1 MYMQVWCFL
10 GFFVCSLFLENV
22 GLVQLR
28 TAFYKFNLIFK
39 FSLLCLQWFCAAT
52 ILLLSSYANLVSSK
66 RLWHQLPIWMCTKSA
81 SHSPTPCPFLVQ
93 ERKKVRRMAEAR
105 KQILQESGPPSG
117 ACDIPG
123 YNNCKDDDAQLWYK
137 QCSNVQLAT
146 NVSYWTLPLFAL
158 FTSQSWLFSRIWG
171 YKICV
176 SRGAP

>member
-1 MYMQVWCFL
+1 MYLQVWCFL
-10 GFFVCSLFLENV
+10 GFFVRPLCLENV
-22 GLVQLR
+22 GLMQLR

-39 FSLLCLQWFCAAT
+39 VSLLCLQWFCAAT
-52 ILLLSSYANLVSSK
+52 DLLLSSYANLVFSK

-81 SHSPTPCPFLVQ
+81 SYSPTPCPFLAQ

-105 KQILQESGPPSG
+105 KQILQESGARSG
-117 ACDIPG
+117 ACHIPG

-137 QCSNVQLAT
+137 QRSNVQLAT
-146 NVSYWTLPLFAL
+146 IVSYWTPPLFAL
-158 FTSQSWLFSRIWG
+158 FTNQSWLFSSIWG